1 MLIDKIKW
9 VNAIKPQ
16 AGGAITGAYVSLKN
30 VIKALVVVHIDQ
42 ANATTVAITIEQA
55 TAVAGTATKA
65 ITKVVPI
72 WVNLDTAA
80 SDVLV
85 AATPAVSYTTDAG
98 LKIKLVIFE
107 IDPATL
113 DIAGG
118 FDCITV
124 ITAASNAANITA
136 AHYVLDLRYSGSVVI
151 TD

>member
-1 MLIDKIKW
+1 MLIDKVKT

-16 AGGAITGAYVSLKN
+16 AGGSLTGAYISLKN
-30 VIKALVVVHIDQ
+30 VITAFVKVHIDQ
-42 ANATTVAITIEQA
+42 AAAAVVAITIEQA
-55 TAVAGTATKA
+55 TAVAGTGTKA
-65 ITKVVPI
+65 ITKLVPI

-85 AATPAVSYTTDAG
+85 AATPAVAYTTDAG
-98 LKIKLVIFE
+98 VKIKLVIFE

-124 ITAASNAANITA
+124 KTAASSALNITA
-136 AHYVLDLRYSGSVVI
+136 ATYELDLRYSGSVVVA
-151 TD
+151 D

>member
-1 MLIDKIKW
+1 MQIDKIKW

-16 AGGAITGAYVSLKN
+16 AGGAITGVYVSLKN

-42 ANATTVAITIEQA
+42 ANAATMAITIEQA
-55 TAVAGTATKA
+55 TAVAGTGTTPITKA
-65 ITKVVPI
+65 VPI

-85 AATPAVSYTTDAG
+85 AATPAVAYTTDAG
-98 LKIKLVIFE
+98 IKIKLVIFE

-113 DIAGG
+113 NIAGG

-124 ITAASNAANITA
+124 KTAASNAANITA
-136 AHYVLDLRYSGSVVI
+136 AHYVLNLRYSGSVVI